1 MSDLIKVTN
10 EEIVTM
16 TSVEVVNLVNKLRE
30 EEGNPVELLH
40 KSFLASIDT
49 ELESLKKCKISQQNI
64 LPSTYINSRGKEY
77 RCYKMNKA
85 GIMQMLNKESALV
98 RYKTQQYIEILE
110 NNLKQPCKPLSTME
124 LLKLQYKALE
134 EQDQKIE
141 EVGNRVEKVDKK
153 VEQKFDDLPL
163 FPSDSKMIKKL
174 ANQTVVPLLGGKKS
188 NAYKKLSRK
197 VFSDLYKQIHREF
210 GVVGCEEIKRKD
222 LEFAKEIICNYKLPR
237 ALEEEIELVNK
248 FKNVEGLA
256 C

>member
-1 MSDLIKVTN
+1 MNEIMKMSND
-10 EEIVTM
+10 EILTM
-16 TSVEVVNLVNKLRE
+16 TSLEVVELINNFRK
-30 EEGNPVELLH
+30 EEGNEVVKEH
-40 KSFLASIDT
+40 KDFMKSIRNEIET
-49 ELESLKKCKISQQNI
+49 LKKSGIGAEGNFAPGS
-64 LPSTYINSRGKEY
+64 YIDKNNQERP
-77 RCYKMNKA
+77 CYEMNKA

-98 RYKTQQYIEILE
+98 RYKTQQYIETLE
-110 NNLKQPCKPLSTME
+110 NKLKQPCKPLSAME

-134 EQDQKIE
+134 EQNEKI
-141 EVGNRVEKVDKK
+141 EKVDK
-153 VEQKFDDLPL
+153 KFDDLPL
-163 FPSDSKMIKKL
+163 FPSDSKVIKKL
-174 ANQTVVPLLGGKKS
+174 ANQIVVPLLGGKKS

-248 FKNVEGLA
+248 LANMEGLV

>member
-1 MSDLIKVTN
+1 MNEIIRITN
-10 EEIVTM
+10 EGLVTM
-16 TSVEVVNLVNKLRE
+16 TSLEVIELINNFRK
-30 EEGNPVELLH
+30 EEGNIVIKEH
-40 KSFLASIDT
+40 KDFMKSIRNEIET
-49 ELESLKKCKISQQNI
+49 LKKSGIGAEGNFALGS
-64 LPSTYINSRGKEY
+64 YIDKNNQERP
-77 RCYKMNKA
+77 CYKMNKV

-98 RYKTQQYIEILE
+98 RYKTQQYIESLE

-124 LLKLQYKALE
+124 LLKLQCKVLE

-141 EVGNRVEKVDKK
+141 KVDK
-153 VEQKFDDLPL
+153 KFDDLPL

-237 ALEEEIELVNK
+237 ALEEEIELANK
-248 FKNVEGLA
+248 FKNVEGLV